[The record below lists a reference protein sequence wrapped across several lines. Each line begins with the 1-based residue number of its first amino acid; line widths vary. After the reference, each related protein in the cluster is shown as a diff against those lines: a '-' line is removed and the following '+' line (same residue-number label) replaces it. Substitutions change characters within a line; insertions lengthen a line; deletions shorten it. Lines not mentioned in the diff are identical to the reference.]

1 MNNHELDLS
10 NSPRKAHFDHFR
22 HMPDPHVGLTAD
34 VDVTEFVQR
43 CKREGWSFY
52 LAMIRMAVEAANA
65 VPELRRRIRGERVV
79 EYDACDSSHIE
90 LLGDGSYCYCT
101 LRHDPARSWA
111 DYMAYA
117 RNQRERARAG
127 ASIEEEDD
135 VEGLYF
141 ITSVPWLH
149 YRELIHPN
157 PGPDASNPSI
167 AWGKYQ
173 PDFRGRL
180 MMPVT
185 LLAHHALVDG
195 IHIAAFYQELDQ
207 RIGKRVRIEN

>member
-1 MNNHELDLS
+1 MFCRELDLS
-10 NSPRKAHFDHFR
+10 NSPRKAHFEHFR
-22 HMPDPHVGLTAD
+22 HMPNPHVGLTVD
-34 VDVTEFVQR
+34 VDVTELVQK
-43 CKREGWSFY
+43 CKQEGWPFY
-52 LAMIRMAVEAANA
+52 LAMIRVAVEAANA
-65 VPELRRRIRGERVV
+65 VPELRRRIRGETVV

-90 LLGDGSYCYCT
+90 LLENGSYCYCT
-101 LRHDPARSWA
+101 LRHDPVQTWA

-117 RNQRERARAG
+117 QAQRERARAG

-149 YRELIHPN
+149 YRDFAQPN
-157 PGPDASNPSI
+157 PGPEASNPSI

-173 PDFRGRL
+173 ADWRGRL

-185 LLAHHALVDG
+185 LSAHHSLVDG
-195 IHIAAFYQELDQ
+195 INIAAFYQELDKIIQ
-207 RIGKRVRIEN
+207 GNR

>member
-1 MNNHELDLS
+1 MNCYEIDLS
-10 NSPRKAHFDHFR
+10 HSPRKAHFDHFR
-22 HMPDPHVGLTAD
+22 HMPNPHVGLTVD
-34 VDVTEFVQR
+34 VDVTELVER

-52 LAMIRMAVEAANA
+52 LAMIRVAVMAANA
-65 VPELRRRIRGERVV
+65 VPELRRRIRGEKVV
-79 EYDACDSSHIE
+79 EYAACDSSHIE
-90 LLGDGSYCYCT
+90 LLDNGSYCYCT
-101 LRHDPARSWA
+101 LRHNPDQSWA

-117 RNQRERARAG
+117 KAQRERAMAG

-149 YRELIHPN
+149 YRDFAQPN
-157 PGPDASNPSI
+157 PGPEASNPSI

-173 PDFRGRL
+173 PDYRGRL

-185 LLAHHALVDG
+185 LLAHHSLVDG
-195 IHIAAFYQELDQ
+195 IHIAAFYQELDKG
-207 RIGKRVRIEN
+207 IGKRVRIEN